1 MLHRKGTATSL
12 EDDYPVL
19 TIRARAI
26 NDAGLPAM
34 KKVLE
39 IASRHGI
46 VNFGDLVQGSRF
58 NVDLQAILTSDNQ
71 NTPII
76 HMVFTSRG
84 DLAGF
89 MEELKAADLGI
100 SVVASGLFEEIF
112 RCCAQAGL
120 KPHTVSY
127 SLGAFGSTDRL
138 PEPEVLEVTTM
149 CGHSLVSAGLV
160 KKLAGQ
166 VRTGKLTPGKAAER
180 LAKVCVCGIFNPS
193 RAARLLALIAK
204 SPQGAAGV
212 KCRY

>member
-1 MLHRKGTATSL
+1 MTHMLHRKGTATSL

-149 CGHSLVSAGLV
+149 CGHSLVSAGGL
-160 KKLAGQ
+160 
-166 VRTGKLTPGKAAER
+166 
-180 LAKVCVCGIFNPS
+180 
-193 RAARLLALIAK
+193 
-204 SPQGAAGV
+204 
-212 KCRY
+212 